1 MGLALRASESPT
13 RYACGL
19 AVTWRRL
26 RPGSRA
32 ELTTCSFS
40 IYLPL
45 QIRLGRTQVPVLD
58 NLLAIEQHRP
68 VVCTA

>member
-1 MGLALRASESPT
+1 MAQAAPGVPRRADHMQ
-13 RYACGL
+13 L
-19 AVTWRRL
+19 L
-26 RPGSRA
+26 D
-32 ELTTCSFS
+32 
-40 IYLPL
+40 YLPL